1 MYIPRHFAH
10 DDRADLLEVMREYDF
25 ATLVSTVDGE
35 PFASHV
41 PVWTRDNAEAGLVIE
56 GHVAAANAH
65 ARALADGARALVIF
79 HGPHTY
85 VSPAHYRSEGRV
97 PTWNYIAIHASGK
110 ARVID
115 DADGKLTIL
124 SHLVARHEPAFAP
137 RFAAFDGRQRDGLLA
152 AITGFEI
159 VVDKLEG
166 KFKLGQHRLADD
178 LPSLQASHE
187 SGSEHE
193 RAIAQWMKKLGH
205 WA

>member
-1 MYIPRHFAH
+1 MYIPKHFAH
-10 DDRADLLEVMREYDF
+10 DDRADLLAVMREHNF
-25 ATLVSTVDGE
+25 ATLVSTIAGE

-41 PVWTRDNAEAGLVIE
+41 PVLTRDGEDGGLIIE
-56 GHVAAANAH
+56 GHVAAANPH

-85 VSPAHYRSEGRV
+85 VSPSHYQSEGRV

-110 ARVID
+110 ARTIH
-115 DADGKLTIL
+115 DAGGKLAIL
-124 SHLVARHEPAFAP
+124 GHLIAHHDPAFAP
-137 RFAAFDGRQRDGLLA
+137 RFAAFDERQRDGLLA

-159 VVDKLEG
+159 AVDKLEG

-187 SGSEHE
+187 RGGENE
-193 RAIAQWMKKLGH
+193 RAIARWMKRLGY
-205 WA
+205 WK